1 MSRPISVTTLISGR
15 GSNLTALH
23 ERAQGYRIGAVISN
37 NLVAAGLA
45 WAKEQGIP
53 TYTVLRDN
61 FPSLSDFKCAVLQAV
76 RETKPDLV
84 ALAGFMVVLQPE
96 FVDEYAGKLINIHPS
111 LLPKFPGLDTHR
123 RALEAR
129 ESVHGASVHFVA
141 AGIDTGAIIAQGQ
154 VPVYPSD
161 TPEVLASRTLELEH
175 RLYPWVVKHIAA
187 GEISLD
193 KGVVEYSE
201 LLRSQAADHG
211 FILKTALAE
220 KKEHSYERT

>member
-1 MSRPISVTTLISGR
+1 MSLPISVTALISGR
-15 GSNLTALH
+15 GSNLMALH

-37 NLVAAGLA
+37 NSDAAGLA

-53 TYTVLRDN
+53 TYTVLRGN
-61 FPSLSDFKCAVLQAV
+61 FPSLSDFKRAVLQAV
-76 RETKPDLV
+76 RETTPDLV

-129 ESVHGASVHFVA
+129 ESAHGASVQFVA
-141 AGIDTGAIIAQGQ
+141 AGVDTGAIIAQGQ

-187 GEISLD
+187 GEICFN
-193 KGVVEYSE
+193 GGMVEHSE
-201 LLRSQAADHG
+201 LVRSEAADRG
-211 FILKTALAE
+211 FILDTQ